1 MLQSVK
7 LEHANIRN
15 DVRTID
21 RYIDTE
27 NAPSFTASVGLAQ
40 ARPNYAN
47 NKVTWIPIARLAP
60 TRVDFSDGGYFGAL
74 PDLQLSIPKFR

>member
-47 NKVTWIPIARLAP
+47 NKVT
-60 TRVDFSDGGYFGAL
+60 
-74 PDLQLSIPKFR
+74 